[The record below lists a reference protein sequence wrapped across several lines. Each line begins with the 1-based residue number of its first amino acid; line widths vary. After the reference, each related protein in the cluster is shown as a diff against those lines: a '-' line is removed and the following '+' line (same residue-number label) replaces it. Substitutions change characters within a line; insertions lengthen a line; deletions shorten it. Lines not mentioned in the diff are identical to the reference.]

1 MNQSDHNAHTSSV
14 FDFSPL
20 AGEYDKWYETAEG
33 HKYDLLE
40 KRAMR
45 YIIGQ
50 VEDGKTML
58 EVGAGTGWWSR
69 FFGGLGYHVTGVDI
83 SAEMVETARLK
94 RIPHA
99 RFQRADGHRLPFPD
113 HSFSASAAVT
123 SIEFTKDPATVVR
136 EMVRCIKSGGSL
148 FLGILNRDAPLNKE
162 RQKKGKVFLSARFYR
177 ADELYTLLSPYGK
190 PVIRPCA
197 FPLSIK
203 VPRSLTGIADDLQ
216 VLLKMSSGA
225 LIAARVDI

>member
-1 MNQSDHNAHTSSV
+1 MKQSAHSTHTSPV

-20 AGEYDKWYETAEG
+20 AGEYDKWYGTAEG
-33 HKYDLLE
+33 HQYDLLE

-45 YIIGQ
+45 HIIGQ
-50 VEDGKTML
+50 VEDGATML

-94 RIPHA
+94 GIPHA
-99 RFQRADGHRLPFPD
+99 HFQRADGHRLPFPD

-123 SIEFTKDPATVVR
+123 SIEFTKDPAMVVI
-136 EMVRCIKSGGSL
+136 EMVRCIKPGGSL
-148 FLGILNRDAPLNKE
+148 FLGVLNGEAPLNRE
-162 RQKKGKVFLSARFYR
+162 RQKKGKVFLSARFYT
-177 ADELYTLLSPYGK
+177 AGELYTLLSPYGK
-190 PVIRPCA
+190 PVIRSCA

-203 VPRSLTGIADDLQ
+203 MPLYLTGIADDLQ

-225 LIAARVDI
+225 FIAARVDV